1 MFMACINFGTCHDFN
16 VVIRE
21 SEQCGGEVQRTHSAS
36 VNNELCKEEVDAIVG
51 RLILMSTL
59 LTGTIAASA
68 GAAAVVVV
76 DYKKKGG

>member
-1 MFMACINFGTCHDFN
+1 MRRRGATNT
-16 VVIRE
+16 
-21 SEQCGGEVQRTHSAS
+21 QCS

-76 DYKKKGG
+76 DYKNKGG